1 MSVLSGLSQ
10 QVGLG
15 LGQTELPILLIP
27 DSIISKNYFQ
37 DIPIISK
44 DAFFSEYGTHT
55 HIIKYQYNYYY

>member
-44 DAFFSEYGTHT
+44 AAFFFLSME
-55 HIIKYQYNYYY
+55 HIHI